1 MDVDI
6 YINTFILVTSLSAL
20 ILVMLVLFHIQY
32 NVIRIIHML
41 VIHISN
47 YHKDILV
54 FYPMII

>member
-6 YINTFILVTSLSAL
+6 YINTFILVTSLTAL

-32 NVIRIIHML
+32 NVIRIINML
-41 VIHISN
+41 VIHIFN

-54 FYPMII
+54 FYLMII